1 MRFWKVLPVLEG
13 DDLDAAVTAFAAT
26 AHGAAIAHL
35 KYLCDRAGPVEE
47 IDLMVW
53 PEAGGPARTFRA
65 RSKSVLTFA
74 AEEMEAER
82 A

>member
-13 DDLDAAVTAFAAT
+13 DDLDAAVTAYAAT
-26 AHGAAIAHL
+26 AHDAAIAHL
-35 KYLCDRAGPVEE
+35 KYLCDRAGPVDE

-65 RSKSVLTFA
+65 HARQMLTFA